1 MEGANFDMTHTTLT
15 VPPEV
20 LEESGID
27 LEAILQFTAVDGK
40 ITIEQLEET
49 SLISGRTIRRL
60 RKVED
65 GNVKNA
71 TTSILNREQNAIAVG
86 LISSQKVSKK

>member
-1 MEGANFDMTHTTLT
+1 MTHTTLT

-40 ITIEQLEET
+40 ITIEQLGT
-49 SLISGRTIRRL
+49 RCCVACPYR
-60 RKVED
+60 ED
-65 GNVKNA
+65 CEVFA
-71 TTSILNREQNAIAVG
+71 
-86 LISSQKVSKK
+86 

>member
-1 MEGANFDMTHTTLT
+1 MKHTALT

-40 ITIEQLEET
+40 ITIEQL
-49 SLISGRTIRRL
+49 GARRCVGCPY
-60 RKVED
+60 RED
-65 GNVKNA
+65 CEVFA
-71 TTSILNREQNAIAVG
+71 
-86 LISSQKVSKK
+86 

>member
-1 MEGANFDMTHTTLT
+1 MEGANFDMTRTTLT

-40 ITIEQLEET
+40 ITIEQLGT
-49 SLISGRTIRRL
+49 RRCVACPY
-60 RKVED
+60 RED
-65 GNVKNA
+65 CEVFA
-71 TTSILNREQNAIAVG
+71 
-86 LISSQKVSKK
+86 

>member
-40 ITIEQLEET
+40 ITIEQLGT
-49 SLISGRTIRRL
+49 RCCVACPYR
-60 RKVED
+60 ED
-65 GNVKNA
+65 CEVFA
-71 TTSILNREQNAIAVG
+71 
-86 LISSQKVSKK
+86 